1 VPGGCR
7 QGNLFTQRL
16 QEGEA
21 MNTRCLCAEQRASES
36 AAHIDRLNARV
47 DALRRQW
54 REQMDI
60 SDTARVQVGEL
71 RRLLDQE
78 RESKLAM
85 VAALDESMAREEAM
99 RAAFDEAQSIV
110 KRLDGGLEQACSAND
125 SLVSQ
130 LRDRDRQIAELRSR
144 LVENAEQAR
153 ADRIGWAA

>member
-1 VPGGCR
+1 M
-7 QGNLFTQRL
+7 
-16 QEGEA
+16 E
-21 MNTRCLCAEQRASES
+21 TRCTCAEARAAQS
-36 AAHIDRLNARV
+36 AAHIDRLNVRV

-99 RAAFDEAQSIV
+99 REAFNVERATVARGDKSLLQLCA
-110 KRLDGGLEQACSAND
+110 AND
-125 SLVSQ
+125 VLTGQ
-130 LRDRDRQIAELRSR
+130 IRDRDRQIAEMRER
-144 LVENAEQAR
+144 IIKAAEEMR
-153 ADRIGWAA
+153 AGRIGVTS

>member
-1 VPGGCR
+1 
-7 QGNLFTQRL
+7 
-16 QEGEA
+16 

-36 AAHIDRLNARV
+36 AAHIDRLNALNARV

-78 RESKLAM
+78 RESKLVL
-85 VAALDESMAREEAM
+85 VAALDGSLSREAAM
-99 RAAFDEAQSIV
+99 REVVTTHQSALAASQGAVDTMA
-110 KRLDGGLEQACSAND
+110 EQIS
-125 SLVSQ
+125 
-130 LRDRDRQIAELRSR
+130 DRDRQIAELRSR
-144 LVENAEQAR
+144 LIENAEQAR

>member
-1 VPGGCR
+1 
-7 QGNLFTQRL
+7 
-16 QEGEA
+16 

-99 RAAFDEAQSIV
+99 REAFNVEMATVARGDKSLLQLCA
-110 KRLDGGLEQACSAND
+110 AND
-125 SLVSQ
+125 VLTGQ
-130 LRDRDRQIAELRSR
+130 IRDRDRQIAELRSR
-144 LVENAEQAR
+144 LIENAEHAR
-153 ADRIGWAA
+153 ADRIGWGWTA

>member
-1 VPGGCR
+1 
-7 QGNLFTQRL
+7 
-16 QEGEA
+16 

-99 RAAFDEAQSIV
+99 REAFNVEMATVAMGDKSLLQLCA
-110 KRLDGGLEQACSAND
+110 AND
-125 SLVSQ
+125 VLIGQ
-130 LRDRDRQIAELRSR
+130 LRDRDRQNAELRER
-144 LVENAEQAR
+144 IIKAAEEMR
-153 ADRIGWAA
+153 AGRIGVTS

>member
-1 VPGGCR
+1 
-7 QGNLFTQRL
+7 
-16 QEGEA
+16 

-78 RESKLAM
+78 RESKLAL
-85 VAALDESMAREEAM
+85 VAALDGSLSREAAM
-99 RAAFDEAQSIV
+99 REVVTTHQSALAASQGAVDTMA
-110 KRLDGGLEQACSAND
+110 EQIS
-125 SLVSQ
+125 
-130 LRDRDRQIAELRSR
+130 DRDRQIAELKERTI
-144 LVENAEQAR
+144 ENAKQAR
-153 ADRIGWAA
+153 ADQPPWQCGAKR

>member
-1 VPGGCR
+1 MPGGCR

-16 QEGEA
+16 QEGEV

-60 SDTARVQVGEL
+60 TDTARVQVGEL

-99 RAAFDEAQSIV
+99 REAFNVEMATVARGDKSLLQLCA
-110 KRLDGGLEQACSAND
+110 AND
-125 SLVSQ
+125 VLTGQ
-130 LRDRDRQIAELRSR
+130 IRDRDRQIAELRSR
-144 LVENAEQAR
+144 LIENAEQAR

>member
-1 VPGGCR
+1 
-7 QGNLFTQRL
+7 
-16 QEGEA
+16 

-36 AAHIDRLNARV
+36 AAHIDRLNVRV

-54 REQMDI
+54 REQMDV
-60 SDTARVQVGEL
+60 SDTWRVQAGEL
-71 RRLLDQE
+71 RRLLEQE

-85 VAALDESMAREEAM
+85 VAALDESRAREEAM
-99 RAAFDEAQSIV
+99 RAALNEAQSIV
-110 KRLDGGLEQACSAND
+110 KRLDDRLAQACVTND

-153 ADRIGWAA
+153 AIRVWVTA

>member
-1 VPGGCR
+1 
-7 QGNLFTQRL
+7 
-16 QEGEA
+16 
-21 MNTRCLCAEQRASES
+21 MNTQCLCAEKRASES
-36 AAHIDRLNARV
+36 AAHIDRLNVRV

-78 RESKLAM
+78 RDSRLSLLVTISEGI
-85 VAALDESMAREEAM
+85 AREDAM
-99 RAAFDEAQSIV
+99 RELLCEAQATI
-110 KRLDGGLEQACSAND
+110 KRLDDGLAQACVAND

-144 LVENAEQAR
+144 LIENAEQAR
-153 ADRIGWAA
+153 AIRIGVAA

>member
-1 VPGGCR
+1 
-7 QGNLFTQRL
+7 
-16 QEGEA
+16 

-60 SDTARVQVGEL
+60 TDTARVQVGEL

-99 RAAFDEAQSIV
+99 REAFIALSTGTAQ
-110 KRLDGGLEQACSAND
+110 AP
-125 SLVSQ
+125 
-130 LRDRDRQIAELRSR
+130 LRSA
-144 LVENAEQAR
+144 LQSKDGVTMFMPAGENFTDPQAR
-153 ADRIGWAA
+153 VQVHTLPS

>member
-1 VPGGCR
+1 
-7 QGNLFTQRL
+7 
-16 QEGEA
+16 

-60 SDTARVQVGEL
+60 SDTARVQANEL

-78 RESKLAM
+78 RESKLAL
-85 VAALDESMAREEAM
+85 VAALDGSLSREAAM
-99 RAAFDEAQSIV
+99 REVVTTHQSALAASQGAVDTMA
-110 KRLDGGLEQACSAND
+110 EQIS
-125 SLVSQ
+125 
-130 LRDRDRQIAELRSR
+130 DRDRQIAELKERTI
-144 LVENAEQAR
+144 ENAKQAR

>member
-1 VPGGCR
+1 MK
-7 QGNLFTQRL
+7 TK
-16 QEGEA
+16 
-21 MNTRCLCAEQRASES
+21 CLCAEARAAES
-36 AAHIDRLNARV
+36 AAHVSLLNARV
-47 DALRRQW
+47 EALRRQW

-99 RAAFDEAQSIV
+99 REAFNVEMATVARGDKSLLQLCA
-110 KRLDGGLEQACSAND
+110 AND
-125 SLVSQ
+125 VLTGQ

-153 ADRIGWAA
+153 AIRVWVTA